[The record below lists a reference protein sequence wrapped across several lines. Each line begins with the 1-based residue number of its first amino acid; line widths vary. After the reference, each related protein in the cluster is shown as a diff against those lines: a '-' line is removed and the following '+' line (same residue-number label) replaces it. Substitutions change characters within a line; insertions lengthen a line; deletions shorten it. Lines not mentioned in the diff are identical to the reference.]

1 MSTEQ
6 DEQPSASSST
16 AQGVKGAVRKAV
28 QGAQAA
34 VSSLSTSSPE
44 GQSGAPRTKAEPMST
59 STTPSG
65 GPVPPPAPAKKAPA
79 KKAPTKAP
87 GSGPTRPVSI
97 PPQGKI
103 APAAPGATAGTA
115 TADGTPSS
123 APSPTAQPMAGPRAV
138 PAGAPVPSGAPR
150 RVRLAVS
157 RIDPWSVMK
166 LSFLLSV
173 AVGIMV
179 VVATVAAWTMID
191 SLGVFASVDQ
201 LLREV
206 LGQESADRLNI
217 MQYFAFDRFVSGAVL
232 IAVIDVVLMTALA
245 TIGAFLYNVTAA
257 LVGGLHLTLTDE

>member
-1 MSTEQ
+1 MSSERN
-6 DEQPSASSST
+6 EPSSGNGPAK
-16 AQGVKGAVRKAV
+16 GVKGAVRKAV

-44 GQSGAPRTKAEPMST
+44 GQSGAPRTKAEAMST

-65 GPVPPPAPAKKAPA
+65 APAPPPAPAKKAPA
-79 KKAPTKAP
+79 KKAPA
-87 GSGPTRPVSI
+87 RPASI
-97 PPQGKI
+97 PPKGKTET
-103 APAAPGATAGTA
+103 PAAPSPVNGSAPS
-115 TADGTPSS
+115 DGKPSS
-123 APSPTAQPMAGPRAV
+123 APSPAARPATDPRLV
-138 PAGAPVPSGAPR
+138 PVGAPVPSGAPR

-157 RIDPWSVMK
+157 RVDPWSVMK

-173 AVGIMV
+173 AVGIMI
-179 VVATVAAWTMID
+179 VVATIAAWTMID
-191 SLGVFASVDQ
+191 NLGVFASVDQ

-217 MQYFAFDRFVSGAVL
+217 MQYFAFDRFVSGATL
-232 IAVIDVVLMTALA
+232 IAVIDVVLLTALA